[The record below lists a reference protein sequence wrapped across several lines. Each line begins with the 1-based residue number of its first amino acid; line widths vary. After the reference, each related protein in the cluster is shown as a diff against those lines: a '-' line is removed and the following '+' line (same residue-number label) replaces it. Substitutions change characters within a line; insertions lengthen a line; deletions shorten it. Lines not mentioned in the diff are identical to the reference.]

1 MRIMPSLASADWMRM
16 GETLDELKEWPFLH
30 ADLEDG
36 NFTPNLTFGLRLLGQ
51 VMKRAPQRQVDAHLM
66 VTNPL
71 DYLQPLQAMGISAVS
86 AHVEALRFPLL
97 FLNSARQ
104 RGMKAGLAL
113 NLQTPVALVE
123 PFLRGMDYLLVMTAE
138 PDAQGER
145 LNESALQKAC
155 AAARG
160 LRIPVLA
167 DGALDETALKRLA
180 AAGVAGCVLGRL
192 VFAHQNPLARLRQ
205 LDDLV
210 SQSQGKE

>member
-16 GETLDELKEWPFLH
+16 GETLDELKDWPFLH

-36 NFTPNLTFGLRLLGQ
+36 NFTPNMTFGLRLLGQ
-51 VMKRAPQRQVDAHLM
+51 VMRRAPQRQVDAHLM

-71 DYLQPLQAMGISAVS
+71 DYLQPLQAMGIGSVCT
-86 AHVEALRFPLL
+86 HMEALRFPLL
-97 FLNSARQ
+97 FLNGARQ

-123 PFLRGMDYLLVMTAE
+123 PFLPSMDYLLVMTAE
-138 PDAQGER
+138 PDAQGEK
-145 LNESALQKAC
+145 LNEGALQKAC
-155 AAARG
+155 AAAQT
-160 LRIPVLA
+160 LPIPVYA

-180 AAGVAGCVLGRL
+180 AAGVLGCVLGRL
-192 VFAHQNPLARLRQ
+192 VFSHASPLSRLRQ

-210 SQSQGKE
+210 SQSYGKE